1 MLKRIKS
8 HTISHYFIITLRFVV
23 GTVFIPSG
31 LLKFQGK
38 RFSTIC
44 SEMYQ
49 DFFFHELHETG
60 IYWNFLGFCQ
70 LLTAFLLFTQRYTTL
85 AALLFTGICT
95 NIFIFTLSA
104 NMIDKVVIMS
114 FMMLAAILLILWDF
128 NKFCVL
134 FKNYNHHFDQ
144 IQNTKQPSLLMQF
157 VGLILY
163 IVVVVVFLVFDTYY

>member
-1 MLKRIKS
+1 
-8 HTISHYFIITLRFVV
+8 
-23 GTVFIPSG
+23 SG

-114 FMMLAAILLILWDF
+114 FMMLVAMLLICGILINF
-128 NKFCVL
+128 LYYLKITITIL
-134 FKNYNHHFDQ
+134 IKYK
-144 IQNTKQPSLLMQF
+144 IPSSLLYSCS
-157 VGLILY
+157 L
-163 IVVVVVFLVFDTYY
+163 